1 MAKKE
6 WGSGIR
12 GRGSG
17 VEDKGEV
24 LSAQLSGGKS
34 KDKELIKERCK
45 VQGLRR
51 VFAAGRLHYSEH
63 DKFIDVG

>member
-1 MAKKE
+1 MGVGDQ
-6 WGSGIR
+6 GSRTREKCSVI
-12 GRGSG
+12 
-17 VEDKGEV
+17 
-24 LSAQLSGGKS
+24 SAQLSGGKS